1 MVNKITPWFIHIFI
15 EPSRSLHYKFQ
26 HSPLNRD
33 ENWDVTVAWRIVC
46 RRGRAFRWMLH
57 HRLMLCASSP
67 LASLATVHPLCRFN
81 SLGGLGS
88 CGSLECPPHVG
99 C

>member
-33 ENWDVTVAWRIVC
+33 ENWDVTN
-46 RRGRAFRWMLH
+46 L
-57 HRLMLCASSP
+57 
-67 LASLATVHPLCRFN
+67 
-81 SLGGLGS
+81 
-88 CGSLECPPHVG
+88 PHLD
-99 C
+99 

>member
-33 ENWDVTVAWRIVC
+33 ENWDVTGLLLGL
-46 RRGRAFRWMLH
+46 RGAGAADAGAHLAQHLPDHGDGSSRAIALRG
-57 HRLMLCASSP
+57 AS
-67 LASLATVHPLCRFN
+67 AAAA
-81 SLGGLGS
+81 
-88 CGSLECPPHVG
+88 PHVIMFLRPAVARAT
-99 C
+99 